1 MGDHHKSNKEI
12 RKRKYQEQF
21 AKTEA
26 NKKRKAIKLLK
37 KLEKRKNK
45 KQAQKQNEQN

>member
-1 MGDHHKSNKEI
+1 MGDHHKSNKEV

-26 NKKRKAIKLLK
+26 NKKRKAMKLLK
-37 KLEKRKNK
+37 KLEKRKKK
-45 KQAQKQNEQN
+45 KQEGK